1 MHKIHKQI
9 VTDEAMRPIAV
20 QIGYSD
26 WMDIE
31 RALGMTEGAA
41 RETDLS
47 SFSGVISL
55 FEDPLAFQTRIRGE
69 WR

>member
-20 QIGYSD
+20 QIGYAD
-26 WMDIE
+26 WVDIE
-31 RALGMTEGAA
+31 RALGMTEEAS
-41 RETDLS
+41 RECDLS
-47 SFSGVISL
+47 SFSGAISL
-55 FEDPLAFQTRIRGE
+55 SEDPLAFQRRMRGE